1 MIEGLDTN
9 GNSSQKEL
17 ARQSKMKTLSTK
29 GSTFDE
35 TLLFTTDNLKAEL
48 GLLRTTIND
57 SLLNRMYTNISK
69 VFSFGKEPIT
79 HNDYLLFIQSLNG
92 NNRNVNKETAYRFF
106 DTENKGFV
114 TKDDF
119 VEVISD
125 IINFVSSYN
134 KEDIKVSKS
143 ELEDI
148 YENLKSI
155 NVSNIYNNS
164 IYNDQSI
171 WISKSKF
178 ILLIESKY
186 LNIYDIIHNKKT
198 NKYKN
203 GYQISFPIMSEINNL
218 VSSFNKFKK
227 MIIQKI
233 DIESSLTVCTDEYLD
248 ENAVIENNNNLNI
261 ENNKRL
267 SKHRNFAVKVEKPL
281 RGSENDSLSEISMD
295 SDTDS
300 IIDNINH
307 NRICDNGDMDSEI
320 QDTVYEIDNQTI
332 KTLKGIKE
340 NKERIKKENDKSDN
354 LTIKN
359 KDKKFSFLKPFT
371 NISDIRLKKEIM
383 LSGIELEDTLILV
396 NKNDFLSY
404 LDNIEST
411 LNKIMNQIN
420 EYNPTMF
427 LDVSDKKAN
436 NVYINKPLKQKDY
449 INQVNDSINRD
460 IFINDKKLSF
470 YCELLFSIQKTITE
484 NEYRN
489 IIDSDSYKEIKSH
502 TSTNAH
508 KNELTEYAPKIFEN
522 IRKDFSKIRNS
533 QYRESFNMSQFWV
546 DIITG
551 NQMNLKSI
559 INEECLMST
568 SYEHFAFFSP
578 DGKYIIKS
586 LLGKEFELLLSILP
600 NYYNYLSTTQYSL
613 LEIFCGLFK
622 LSYKGKESFFCIKT
636 NVFYSTTGVNVN
648 VYYELKG
655 SKYKRNNERH
665 TLPFKD
671 LEFIEKRKEKLFIMK
686 EEKFKIY
693 NTMQSDTNFL
703 KENNITNYS
712 FIIGIASQIND
723 MKNEM
728 NWYPS
733 LKSNEI
739 YSFGII
745 DILREYDNKKKVE
758 KFFKSITQGNDIS
771 CQPPN
776 EYMERFNSFI
786 RGCFN

>member
-1 MIEGLDTN
+1 MIEGLDIN
-9 GNSSQKEL
+9 GSLSQKEIT
-17 ARQSKMKTLSTK
+17 RQSKMKTLSTK

-35 TLLFTTDNLKAEL
+35 TLMFTVDNLKSEL
-48 GLLRTTIND
+48 GPLRSTIND

-69 VFSFGKEPIT
+69 VFSFGKDPIT

-92 NNRNVNKETAYRFF
+92 NNSNVNNETAYRFF

-114 TKDDF
+114 IKDDF

-134 KEDIKVSKS
+134 KEDIKVSNS

-155 NVSNIYNNS
+155 NVSNINNNS
-164 IYNDQSI
+164 IYNDQSL

-178 ILLIESKY
+178 ILLLESNY

-203 GYQISFPIMSEINNL
+203 GYQISLPIMSEINNL
-218 VSSFNKFKK
+218 VSSFNKFKT
-227 MIIQKI
+227 MITKKI

-248 ENAVIENNNNLNI
+248 EISLIKSNNLKI

-267 SKHRNFAVKVEKPL
+267 SNHQNLGVKLEKPL
-281 RGSENDSLSEISMD
+281 RGSENDSLSEISID

-300 IIDNINH
+300 IIENINH
-307 NRICDNGDMDSEI
+307 NRMFDNGDMESEI

-340 NKERIKKENDKSDN
+340 NKERIKNENDQTDN
-354 LTIKN
+354 LTVKN
-359 KDKKFSFLKPFT
+359 KNKKFSFLKPFT
-371 NISDIRLKKEIM
+371 NINDNRLKKEIM

-411 LNKIMNQIN
+411 LNKIMTQIY

-427 LDVSDKKAN
+427 LDFTDKKTN
-436 NVYINKPLKQKDY
+436 NCYINKPLKQKDY
-449 INQVNDSINRD
+449 INQVNDPINRD
-460 IFINDKKLSF
+460 IFLNDKQLSF
-470 YCELLFSIQKTITE
+470 YCDLLLSIQKTITE
-484 NEYRN
+484 NEYRS
-489 IIDSDSYKEIKSH
+489 IIDSDSYKEIKVS
-502 TSTNAH
+502 TSGNTH

-522 IRKDFSKIRNS
+522 IRKDFSKITNS
-533 QYRESFNMSQFWV
+533 RYRESFNMSQFWV

-551 NQMNLKSI
+551 NQMNLKCL

-578 DGKYIIKS
+578 DGKFIIKS
-586 LLGKEFELLLSILP
+586 LLSKEFELLLSILP
-600 NYYNYLSTTQYSL
+600 NYYHYLSTAQYSL

-622 LSYKGKESFFCIKT
+622 LSYKGKEIYFCIKT
-636 NVFYSTTGVNVN
+636 NVFYSSTGLNVN
-648 VYYELKG
+648 LYYELKG

-665 TLPFKD
+665 TFPYKD
-671 LEFIEKRKEKLFIMK
+671 LEFIENRKEKLFIMK

-712 FIIGIASQIND
+712 FLIGIANQIND
-723 MKNEM
+723 MNRDM
-728 NWYPS
+728 DWYPS

-771 CQPPN
+771 CQPPS